1 MSIDRSKSDEIHEN
15 SVKTQQHCQKGR
27 CEEHRSKT
35 SLRSISKLATCF
47 QVVPVKPSAA
57 TNSAKRK
64 KMDRV
69 EGKSRKHAA
78 SIGAERRAPHIKNGA
93 AAEENCEDGRLGR
106 RRMHKWA
113 AGLKYLRFLL
123 NFLFFSLNSASS
135 KMSTEASFCLFFCRP
150 ASYFFLRWNKWPPGH
165 FSMAKSETPKM
176 ERYIS
181 SSPIGGLPDAPK
193 GVHEVSFRRPRG
205 KPRVSLFGHERAW
218 GATDHQRLRDVS
230 FFFTFR
236 YLWSW
241 LFCRVEM
248 IFFPVVVA
256 YQ

>member
-123 NFLFFSLNSASS
+123 NFLFFFPQLRQLQNVDGSVVLSFFLSSCFLFFFFKVEQVAAGPFLDGEIGDTQNGTVHLFVSDWGSPGRPQGGPRGLLPEATRKASS
-135 KMSTEASFCLFFCRP
+135 FAIRP
-150 ASYFFLRWNKWPPGH
+150 W
-165 FSMAKSETPKM
+165 
-176 ERYIS
+176 
-181 SSPIGGLPDAPK
+181 K
-193 GVHEVSFRRPRG
+193 GVG
-205 KPRVSLFGHERAW
+205 GHGPSKVE
-218 GATDHQRLRDVS
+218 GCV
-230 FFFTFR
+230 FFFYF
-236 YLWSW
+236 
-241 LFCRVEM
+241 
-248 IFFPVVVA
+248 
-256 YQ
+256 

>member
-35 SLRSISKLATCF
+35 SSRSISKLATCF

-123 NFLFFSLNSASS
+123 NFLFFSSTPPAPKSLEFRYSAM
-135 KMSTEASFCLFFCRP
+135 KGRGGPRTIKGWGMCLFFLLLDIYEVDCF
-150 ASYFFLRWNKWPPGH
+150 AVLKWFFSR
-165 FSMAKSETPKM
+165 
-176 ERYIS
+176 S
-181 SSPIGGLPDAPK
+181 SSPINRISAIV
-193 GVHEVSFRRPRG
+193 VH
-205 KPRVSLFGHERAW
+205 
-218 GATDHQRLRDVS
+218 Q
-230 FFFTFR
+230 
-236 YLWSW
+236 
-241 LFCRVEM
+241 
-248 IFFPVVVA
+248 
-256 YQ
+256 